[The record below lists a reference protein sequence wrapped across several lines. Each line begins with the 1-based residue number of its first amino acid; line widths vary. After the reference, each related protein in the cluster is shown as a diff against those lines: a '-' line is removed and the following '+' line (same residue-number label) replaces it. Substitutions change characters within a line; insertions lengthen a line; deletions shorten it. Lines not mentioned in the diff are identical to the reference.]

1 MEHIIERSL
10 NGTYLPADIASEIR
24 TRMSRRADYRPV
36 MTVHGKNRNAVLY
49 VGFPPKQGHL
59 LERIYQR
66 LGFFADMF
74 PHKEIRVVFFP
85 TQHKK
90 MLPKSKK
97 ASINVPHIN
106 SAMTTQF
113 PHDPSLDNVIIYREE
128 ESPKVLC
135 HELCHLLNLDVAFSR
150 KDDDYFRRKYN
161 LRTPCYLSEVYCEV
175 VGTLLNLYDYASSD
189 TRSHRMERFREL
201 YTVERTYML
210 YKTAQI
216 LEHYDIHHP
225 TDLHKLT
232 SDTNTLT
239 YTVMKCAY
247 LLTVERE
254 HDMVSFVKRLI
265 DTKLYISEKTF
276 REHIEDGFDRLFKEC
291 QVLHRIFKDSSPP
304 PKSLD
309 STLRLTIVE

>member
-1 MEHIIERSL
+1 
-10 NGTYLPADIASEIR
+10 
-24 TRMSRRADYRPV
+24 MSHKADYRPV

-49 VGFPPKQGHL
+49 VGFLPKQEHL
-59 LERIYQR
+59 LERMYRR
-66 LGFFADMF
+66 LSFFADMF

-90 MLPKSKK
+90 MLPKKK
-97 ASINVPHIN
+97 TSISVLHIN

-113 PHDPSLDNVIIYREE
+113 PYNPSLDNIIIYREE

-135 HELCHLLNLDVAFSR
+135 HELCHLLNLDVVFSR
-150 KDDDYFRRKYN
+150 KDNDYFRRKYN
-161 LRTPCYLSEVYCEV
+161 LRTPCYLSEVYCEI
-175 VGTLLNLYDYASSD
+175 VGTLLNVYDYALSD
-189 TRSHRMERFREL
+189 TRSHLTERFREL

-216 LEHYDIHHP
+216 LEHYDIRHP
-225 TDLHKLT
+225 TDLHKLI

-247 LLTVERE
+247 LLTVERKY
-254 HDMVSFVKRLI
+254 DMVSFVRRLI

-276 REHIEDGFDRLFKEC
+276 QEHIEDGFDRLFKEC
-291 QVLHRIFKDSSPP
+291 HVIHRIFVVSSPP
-304 PKSLD
+304 TKSLD